1 MQELKTKDIWVERFI
16 DEVLPKIKKSLRPTK
31 VIIFGS
37 RVKGCTSEES
47 DIDIIIVSDF
57 FRGRPFLGRM
67 PSMLRMFRFPCP
79 VDFLCYS
86 PEEFGEISSRS
97 IIIEQALKEGVEVT

>member
-1 MQELKTKDIWVERFI
+1 MQELKTKDIWIERFI
-16 DEVLPKIKKSLRPTK
+16 DEVLPKIKEGLKPTK

-47 DIDIIIVSDF
+47 DIDVIIVSDF
-57 FRGRPFLGRM
+57 FRGRPFLGRTS
-67 PSMLRMFRFPCP
+67 SMLRMFRFPCP

-86 PEEFGEISSRS
+86 PEEFKEISSHS
-97 IIIEQALKEGVEVT
+97 IIIEQALKEGVDVS